1 MNMTAVPDRRYR
13 ILVLMN
19 RTDRPRYY
27 TFHCP
32 FCSKPLAEI
41 TNSTVSSLSD
51 IIDMNN
57 TASYGVGVQCLSR
70 QCRDIWYYFNMNAS

>member
-1 MNMTAVPDRRYR
+1 MPEADRRYR

-19 RTDRPRYY
+19 RSDRPRYY
-27 TFHCP
+27 TFFCP

-41 TNSTVSSLSD
+41 TNSEVHSIND

-70 QCRDIWYYFNMNAS
+70 QCRDIWYYFNMSAG